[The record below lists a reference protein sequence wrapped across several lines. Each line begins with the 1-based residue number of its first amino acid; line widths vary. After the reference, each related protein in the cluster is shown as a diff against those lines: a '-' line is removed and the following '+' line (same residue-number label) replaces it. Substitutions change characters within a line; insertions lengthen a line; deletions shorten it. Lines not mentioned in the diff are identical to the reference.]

1 MNKRIENLF
10 EQALDE
16 AVPETWTKLDMD
28 QVKRLCD
35 KFAELISKE
44 GVKIFHTEMFRLDA
58 LQGREIQAQSMETA
72 AMMLKKHFGV
82 EE

>member
-1 MNKRIENLF
+1 MNERIKVIA
-10 EQALDE
+10 EQAGT
-16 AVPETWTKLDMD
+16 ETSTPAFSHMSFNE
-28 QVKRLCD
+28 R
-35 KFAELISKE
+35 FAELIIKE

-82 EE
+82 E

>member
-1 MNKRIENLF
+1 MNERIKELM
-10 EQALDE
+10 
-16 AVPETWTKLDMD
+16 TKCNYVVDGT
-28 QVKRLCD
+28 CD
-35 KFAELISKE
+35 TSREEKFAELIIKE

-82 EE
+82 E